1 MSSHWKMF
9 GASVQGRA
17 HRKNDMPCQDYTFSL
32 HRSGVYVSALAD
44 GAGSCSHAD
53 KGAEIA
59 AQTAARVVSER
70 FGELIEADRETCVR
84 ILLEEIRSSIVHA
97 PDYVEPI
104 RNYSSTLLFVAVSGD
119 RYIAGHLGDGVIGGE
134 RAGTPFVLSPPDNGE
149 FHNTTFFTTSDQA
162 EERMRIYR
170 GELGDISGFFL
181 MSDGAAES
189 LYNRKSE
196 SLAPALLRIREWADK
211 YAADVVEQ
219 ALHSN
224 LEKVIREQTV
234 DDCSLAIM
242 ALMRTSEPAAS
253 GEEAGK
259 DEQASDA
266 AASDQAA
273 RSERD

>member
-1 MSSHWKMF
+1 MNSQWMMF

-17 HRKNDMPCQDYTFSL
+17 HMKNEMPCQDYTFSL
-32 HRSGVYVSALAD
+32 HRGGVYVCALAD

-59 AQTAARVVSER
+59 ARTAAYVVSER
-70 FGELIEADRETCVR
+70 FGELMEAEHETCVR
-84 ILLEEIRSSIVHA
+84 ILLEEIRSSIVRS

-104 RNYSSTLLFVAVSGD
+104 KNYSSTLLFVAVHGD

-134 RAGTPFVLSPPDNGE
+134 RAGVSFVLSPPDNGE
-149 FHNTTFFTTSDQA
+149 FHNTTFFTTSEQA

-196 SLAPALLRIREWADK
+196 SLAPALIKVREWADK
-211 YAADVVEQ
+211 YAIDVLEQ
-219 ALHSN
+219 ALQNN
-224 LEKVIREQTV
+224 LEKVIREQTI

-242 ALMRTSEPAAS
+242 ALQRPAEPPS
-253 GEEAGK
+253 PGEEGGECERAADEAAG
-259 DEQASDA
+259 
-266 AASDQAA
+266 DQAA
-273 RSERD
+273 RSDRN